1 MNEINCFEKNME
13 KKVNQSTSTILLKGI
28 MAGFFIAIASM
39 LSIVISSTIN
49 NYSLAKLL
57 SALVFPIGLTLV
69 VVFKAELFT
78 GNTLVIIPLINKKI
92 KISASL
98 KLLIIS
104 YIGNLIGSLITVILI
119 SNTNHFQINNYLIGN
134 STIKIAL
141 SKINI
146 TNINAFTLGI
156 LCNILVCIAVYLA
169 SISKTYIEKIIS
181 CIIPVF
187 SFVLLGFEHSIANM
201 YYLFAALS
209 AERNLTTSS
218 ITIDGILNNLFF
230 VTLGNIIGGFLIG
243 FLINKIK
250 NNE

>member
-1 MNEINCFEKNME
+1 MNEINLFEKSIE
-13 KKVNQSTSTILLKGI
+13 KKVNQNISTILLKGI

-39 LSIVISSTIN
+39 LSITVSSTIN

-57 SALVFPIGLTLV
+57 NAIVFPIGLILV
-69 VVFKAELFT
+69 VIFKTELFT

-92 KISASL
+92 KISAGL
-98 KLLIIS
+98 KLLITS

-119 SNTNHFQINNYLIGN
+119 SNTNHFDINNYLIGN
-134 STIKIAL
+134 STIKVAL
-141 SKINI
+141 SKINL

-169 SISKTYIEKIIS
+169 SISKTYIEKMIS

-209 AERNLTTSS
+209 AERNLITTS
-218 ITIDGILNNLFF
+218 ITIDGILNNLLF
-230 VTLGNIIGGFLIG
+230 VTLGNIIGGFIIG
-243 FLINKIK
+243 FLINKINK
-250 NNE
+250 

>member
-1 MNEINCFEKNME
+1 MNEISCFEKNIE
-13 KKVNQSTSTILLKGI
+13 KKVNQNINTILLKGI

-57 SALVFPIGLTLV
+57 SALVFPIGLILV

-78 GNTLVIIPLINKKI
+78 GNILVVIPLINKKI

-104 YIGNLIGSLITVILI
+104 YIGNLIGSLIAVILI

-134 STIKIAL
+134 NTIKIAL

-146 TNINAFTLGI
+146 TK
-156 LCNILVCIAVYLA
+156 
-169 SISKTYIEKIIS
+169 KTPNLSYSYQFIIT
-181 CIIPVF
+181 
-187 SFVLLGFEHSIANM
+187 
-201 YYLFAALS
+201 YYNDV
-209 AERNLTTSS
+209 E
-218 ITIDGILNNLFF
+218 IT
-230 VTLGNIIGGFLIG
+230 
-243 FLINKIK
+243 
-250 NNE
+250 